1 MAIAGRHILFDK
13 FIRSISN
20 FNHLNHNSEF
30 DSYLM
35 SVQRSGKAGMA
46 TVNEARKDYAETH
59 RSQSRYMI
67 L

>member
-1 MAIAGRHILFDK
+1 MFDK

-20 FNHLNHNSEF
+20 INNLNHNSEF
-30 DSYLM
+30 DAYLM

-46 TVNEARKDYAETH
+46 TVNEARKDYANAH
-59 RSQSRYMI
+59 RSHSRYMI